1 MRVDGLDQLEVEL
14 VDQLQVAVD
23 LLQHRIDDQRLAAAP
38 AGEQIGVG
46 ARDAVEEL
54 AEDHGLN
61 SPFPHMLHQVA
72 GAASTRKRQPKEG
85 RISASREGKHM
96 PSKIVD
102 LSARSEIIR
111 NEPFG
116 LHFWECQPAEYLTF
130 LKDPRTFL
138 AKMGLKLAKDVR
150 IEDRD
155 RKSRLDQPEHRQ
167 DAAAGGGWIVCN
179 VGGGNVGIERK
190 IYRIISY
197 GHKDEDIG
205 KFRKRLL
212 HAPDEQERS
221 AKPRKVARKKARR

>member
-1 MRVDGLDQLEVEL
+1 
-14 VDQLQVAVD
+14 
-23 LLQHRIDDQRLAAAP
+23 
-38 AGEQIGVG
+38 
-46 ARDAVEEL
+46 
-54 AEDHGLN
+54 
-61 SPFPHMLHQVA
+61 
-72 GAASTRKRQPKEG
+72 
-85 RISASREGKHM
+85 M

-116 LHFWECQPAEYLTF
+116 LHFWECQPAEFLTF

-150 IEDRD
+150 IETVIENHDWISANTDKMR
-155 RKSRLDQPEHRQ
+155 
-167 DAAAGGGWIVCN
+167 AAGGGIVCN

-221 AKPRKVARKKARR
+221 AKPARKAARRKGRR